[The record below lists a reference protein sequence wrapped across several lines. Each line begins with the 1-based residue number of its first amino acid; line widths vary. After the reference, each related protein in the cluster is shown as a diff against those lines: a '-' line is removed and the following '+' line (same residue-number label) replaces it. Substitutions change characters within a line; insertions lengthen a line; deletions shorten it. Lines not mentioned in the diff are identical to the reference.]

1 MKKLT
6 DIKLKKDIVIL
17 SLESSCDETAS
28 AIVKN
33 GTELISNVVKS
44 QIDTHKIFGG
54 VVPEIA
60 SREHVKFCDKVID
73 SSLANAN
80 MNFNDIDAFAVTYG
94 PGLVGALLTGV
105 SYMKALSFA
114 LNKPLIPVNHIH
126 GHVYANYLS
135 ENKPQLPFVS
145 LIASGGHSHIVIM
158 WNENEYEIVGRTL
171 DDAAGEAFD
180 KAARV
185 LGLSYPGGPNLSR
198 LAIDGDTKSLTLPTP
213 KLDNKF
219 DFSFSGIKTAFIN
232 ACNKLNQKGE
242 PIPIKDYAASFE
254 DKVTEILTEKTISVA
269 LEYGILNV
277 CIAGGVSAN
286 TVLRSKMKE
295 QCIKHNLNFY
305 MPKIEFC
312 TDNAAMIASA
322 AYYTYKQ
329 GILADL
335 KLNAVPNLGI

>member
-1 MKKLT
+1 MMENNK
-6 DIKLKKDIVIL
+6 DIKKDIVIL
-17 SLESSCDETAS
+17 SLETSCDETAS

-44 QIDTHKIFGG
+44 QIDVHKKFGG

-60 SREHVKFCDKVID
+60 SREHVQYCDKVID
-73 SSLANAN
+73 EALEQANYD
-80 MNFNDIDAFAVTYG
+80 FDDIDAFAVTYG

-105 SYMKALSFA
+105 SYMKALSYA
-114 LNKPLIPVNHIH
+114 LHKPLIPVNHIH

-135 ENKPQLPFVS
+135 KTKPKLPFVC

-158 WNENEYEIVGRTL
+158 HKENEYKIIGRTL

-198 LAIDGDTKSLTLPTP
+198 LAIGGNKDALLLPTP
-213 KLDNKF
+213 KLNNKY
-219 DFSFSGIKTAFIN
+219 DFSFSGLKTAFIN
-232 ACNKLNQKGE
+232 SCHKLSQNGQD
-242 PIPIKDYAASFE
+242 IPLKDYAASFE
-254 DKVTEILTEKTISVA
+254 SKITDILAEKTIEA
-269 LEYGILNV
+269 AIDYEIPNV

-286 TVLRSKMKE
+286 TVLRETMSE
-295 QCIKHNLNFY
+295 LCAKHNLKFY
-305 MPKIEFC
+305 MPQLEFC

-322 AYYTYKQ
+322 GYFTYKN
-329 GILADL
+329 GIVADL
-335 KLNAVPNLGI
+335 KLNAIPNLQI